1 MMDLLKR
8 NPFKRR
14 PGNSLLGLAF
24 EGSRLEGVV
33 VRRTNGSVERTSGF
47 LASLSLDLL
56 TNDPELVGREIRKQ
70 LDAAGVRERWC
81 AVCVPMSWVLTLTT
95 KLPELPEADR
105 ESFLQIEAERGFPY
119 SLDALMLARSVYR
132 TAGGEQYATLV
143 GVPREHLS
151 RLEAVLHAAQLRP
164 VSFSLSLAALQRA
177 EPDPSQGVMAL
188 LPGEDSV
195 GMQVSCGG
203 GLVVLRT
210 VEGAFEREDN
220 ESQIQVAQV
229 AREMRI
235 TLGQLP
241 EDVRESVRRVRVFG
255 RGDAADALAEQLHA
269 RLASTNV
276 WIERVREYAPSDFS
290 VRIPA
295 RTEVS
300 PAFSLAVQ
308 QLTGAGP
315 ALQLLPPKVSAW
327 SQFATRY
334 SSRKLVWIG
343 AAAAAVAGLVSLAFL
358 VQQWQLAHW
367 RSKWTAVSSRVSEL
381 ETMQQNIRKYRP
393 WFDESFR
400 SLSILRRLSETF
412 PVDGSVSAKTVEIRE
427 PSEGRAPTE
436 SRELPKI
443 TCTGTAR
450 NNQALLQTID
460 KLSAAK
466 GVSDLRTEQI
476 RGKSPLEF
484 TLNFHWHETVGP

>member
-132 TAGGEQYATLV
+132 TAGGEPYATLV

-177 EPDPSQGVMAL
+177 EPDPSQGVIKAM
-188 LPGEDSV
+188 
-195 GMQVSCGG
+195 
-203 GLVVLRT
+203 
-210 VEGAFEREDN
+210 
-220 ESQIQVAQV
+220 
-229 AREMRI
+229 
-235 TLGQLP
+235 
-241 EDVRESVRRVRVFG
+241 
-255 RGDAADALAEQLHA
+255 
-269 RLASTNV
+269 
-276 WIERVREYAPSDFS
+276 IE
-290 VRIPA
+290 
-295 RTEVS
+295 
-300 PAFSLAVQ
+300 L
-308 QLTGAGP
+308 
-315 ALQLLPPKVSAW
+315 
-327 SQFATRY
+327 
-334 SSRKLVWIG
+334 
-343 AAAAAVAGLVSLAFL
+343 
-358 VQQWQLAHW
+358 
-367 RSKWTAVSSRVSEL
+367 
-381 ETMQQNIRKYRP
+381 
-393 WFDESFR
+393 
-400 SLSILRRLSETF
+400 
-412 PVDGSVSAKTVEIRE
+412 
-427 PSEGRAPTE
+427 
-436 SRELPKI
+436 
-443 TCTGTAR
+443 
-450 NNQALLQTID
+450 
-460 KLSAAK
+460 
-466 GVSDLRTEQI
+466 
-476 RGKSPLEF
+476 
-484 TLNFHWHETVGP
+484 